1 MRPRFLIFTN
11 NYTIGNRNYNN
22 NYRPRRLVN
31 NNYRPCVNMFA
42 PIKKILTNQHN
53 QINIINSKLNKY
65 EPLFLEFYTLK
76 MSVFDLTQKIEKIN
90 NYTYISI
97 EDLKKQMYENNSSN
111 QKSFTDLRNQQ
122 TVSDSN
128 NQKSFTDLR
137 NQQTVSDSN
146 NQKSFT
152 DLKKQL
158 DDNQKSFTDLKKQ
171 FDDIKP
177 LYDKDI
183 IAITKMVCDELRPS
197 INELFCNIINTE
209 QDLDFLFEY
218 FFHKSRIQVVNT

>member
-128 NQKSFTDLR
+128 NQK
-137 NQQTVSDSN
+137 
-146 NQKSFT
+146 
-152 DLKKQL
+152 
-158 DDNQKSFTDLKKQ
+158 
-171 FDDIKP
+171 
-177 LYDKDI
+177 
-183 IAITKMVCDELRPS
+183 
-197 INELFCNIINTE
+197 
-209 QDLDFLFEY
+209 
-218 FFHKSRIQVVNT
+218 

>member
-128 NQKSFTDLR
+128 NQKSFTDL
-137 NQQTVSDSN
+137 
-146 NQKSFT
+146 
-152 DLKKQL
+152 
-158 DDNQKSFTDLKKQ
+158 KKQ